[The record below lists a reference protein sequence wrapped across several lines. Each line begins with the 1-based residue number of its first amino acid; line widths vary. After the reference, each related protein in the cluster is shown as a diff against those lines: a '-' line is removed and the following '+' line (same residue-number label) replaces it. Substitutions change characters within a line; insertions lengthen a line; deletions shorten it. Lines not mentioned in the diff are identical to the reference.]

1 MQTGRAAQA
10 NALRRNFRESTKH
23 KIDDQNGF
31 TTSDINLYGYCLSL
45 YFDICQLVPE
55 HERRARHIHYCE
67 SIIQVYFQNPLVH
80 KNRIFLVREAH
91 DIVIIAR
98 FIISL
103 RLPAGCIQRLRMI
116 KLWSQ
121 EDGPIRGLFS
131 NDVSNILKEN
141 PAPTLFTFGCPNLI
155 LRFSFLSASFLGPFI
170 HALLPISD
178 WKSYLII
185 YRTSV
190 HITRKSRKS
199 REIFWLVWLYFS

>member
-1 MQTGRAAQA
+1 MQTGRVAQA
-10 NALRRNFRESTKH
+10 NALRINFQESTKH
-23 KIDDQNGF
+23 KFDDQNGF
-31 TTSDINLYGYCLSL
+31 T
-45 YFDICQLVPE
+45 CQLVPE

-67 SIIQVYFQNPLVH
+67 LIIQVYFRNPLVH
-80 KNRIFLVREAH
+80 KNRRFLVREAH
-91 DIVIIAR
+91 DIVITAR

-103 RLPAGCIQRLRMI
+103 RLPTVRIRRLRMI

-131 NDVSNILKEN
+131 NDVSNKLKET
-141 PAPTLFTFGCPNLI
+141 PAPTLFTFGCQNLI
-155 LRFSFLSASFLGPFI
+155 LQFGFLSASFLGPFI
-170 HALLPISD
+170 HPLLPISD

-190 HITRKSRKS
+190 HIIRKSRKS